1 MASPGAK
8 EAEMNANKIA
18 YGLILM
24 CGMAFVGAARSEPQE
39 PAEPPVTVKEVEFT
53 IGRVMHVNA
62 PCGYVIIQC
71 GSLPSADGEAKVCRE
86 GAVVARVKINGSERF
101 PFVAADVVEGEPR
114 EGDTVKQVMKK
125 IVRSPDDGRKE

>member
-1 MASPGAK
+1 
-8 EAEMNANKIA
+8 MNRTQIV
-18 YGLILM
+18 YGLILV
-24 CGMAFVGAARSEPQE
+24 CGMAVAGSARSDPQE
-39 PAEPPVTVKEVEFT
+39 PAAAVKEVEFT

-62 PCGYVIIQC
+62 AYGYVIIRC

-114 EGDTVKQVMKK
+114 EGDTVKQVMRKV
-125 IVRSPDDGRKE
+125 VRSPDDERKE